1 MSLSFK
7 IKSFVT
13 LALLPFLFIA
23 KSPILGFLFFIAKY
37 LSIGNLFLTLR
48 FSLPRHL
55 LLLVTLFFFLCVFSV
70 VNVFFKDAGIVSFA
84 YLLMFGMAICLP
96 IFLSRAT
103 IHWTAQQ
110 WRDIFGFVLIFFTCI
125 NLLSLISIA
134 LGLEFSTDIRY
145 NPYGPSTISN
155 RGIYYTTNYGTL
167 FSAIGLILGLIFY
180 LSDNKNYKYFIIVM
194 INLLAMFMFQS
205 RAQTILAL
213 FVSGLL
219 TFSFNK
225 RLLVAILTMMALAI
239 YMYLDLIVEVLK
251 LFMRYE
257 SLLERGLLGNR
268 GLMYDVVFSS
278 SDSIGLTGL
287 GAGNSRSV
295 WTIVDA
301 SKTSLSSVDL
311 GNMEGL
317 NLHSSVLTLFTEYG
331 LLGPLIFYFLPFF
344 VLAKTRKIK
353 SKWVPEFRYLL
364 LFCILDSFINDD
376 FSSLASP
383 GQPLLILTL
392 GFLYGHVQKVKPK
405 GKPRYP
411 T

>member
-1 MSLSFK
+1 VSLTFK
-7 IKSFVT
+7 IKIFLT
-13 LALLPFLFIA
+13 LTILPFLFIA
-23 KSPILGFLFFIAKY
+23 KNPILGVIFFIAKY
-37 LSIGNLFLTLR
+37 LSIANLFLSLR

-55 LLLVTLFFFLCVFSV
+55 LLLATLFSFLCVFSIL
-70 VNVFFKDAGIVSFA
+70 NIFLKDAGIVSFA
-84 YLLMFGMAICLP
+84 YLLMFGTVIFLP
-96 IFLSRAT
+96 IWFGRAT
-103 IHWTAQQ
+103 VHWTPQQ
-110 WRDIFGFVLIFFTCI
+110 WRHIFGFVLMLFTCL

-145 NPYGPSTISN
+145 NPYGPTTLSN
-155 RGIYYTTNYGTL
+155 RGIYYTSNYGTL

-239 YMYLDLIVEVLK
+239 YMYLDLIIEVLM
-251 LFMRYE
+251 LFIRYE

-278 SDSIGLTGL
+278 AESIGLTGV
-287 GAGNSRSV
+287 GAGNSKSI

-331 LLGPLIFYFLPFF
+331 PLGPLIFYFLPCF
-344 VLAKTRKIK
+344 VLIKTRKIK
-353 SKWVPEFRYLL
+353 SRWVPEFRFLL

-383 GQPLLILTL
+383 GQSILILIL
-392 GFLYGHVQKVKPK
+392 GFLYGHVQKVKLK